1 MVKYSC
7 ETCQKTFSQKG
18 HLETHKNRK
27 RPCKKDNT
35 IEALVEQKVKEALS
49 KTNID
54 AVKNKVLIPQE
65 IESKQIDYSKKSR
78 EELIAI
84 CKEMN
89 ATTYINA
96 IGGVDLYD
104 KDEFL
109 ENKIFLNFIKSNSL
123 NYKQFDNEFIPWL
136 SIIDVMMFNS
146 KNRVIELVNSYS
158 II

>member
-54 AVKNKVLIPQE
+54 AVKNEVLIPQE

-84 CKEMN
+84 CKE
-89 ATTYINA
+89 
-96 IGGVDLYD
+96 
-104 KDEFL
+104 KS
-109 ENKIFLNFIKSNSL
+109 IKG
-123 NYKQFDNEFIPWL
+123 
-136 SIIDVMMFNS
+136 
-146 KNRVIELVNSYS
+146 YS
-158 II
+158 GKKKTL